1 MEHEP
6 AIMPTL
12 AIAAIVRAKN
22 QLTIP
27 QAIAERRRI
36 EPGQRLVVVDTG
48 EEDQFVV
55 RLVRKSYAAALT
67 GVFFSSTEENVAF
80 IREMRDEEE

>member
-27 QAIAERRRI
+27 QAIAERRGI

-55 RLVRKSYAAALT
+55 RLVRKS
-67 GVFFSSTEENVAF
+67 
-80 IREMRDEEE
+80 